1 MTAPYTQ
8 SGVGSRGSPVL
19 QGLGMGWGGVTLSVG
34 AGALSQNELQGGE
47 VGYQREEGG
56 RGEGGGTLCGE
67 RGSEVCW
74 DEGYSG
80 REGCERRTCSGRE
93 RALRGGG
100 GEIEDLE
107 AVRAELERML
117 VLQASELEVERR
129 LTRELRSVS
138 ICTSAPLTPS
148 LLMIST

>member
-1 MTAPYTQ
+1 MTAPYTER
-8 SGVGSRGSPVL
+8 GVGSRGGRVL
-19 QGLGMGWGGVTLSVG
+19 QGLGVGCGGVTLSVG

-56 RGEGGGTLCGE
+56 RGGGGVTLCGE
-67 RGSEVCW
+67 EGSEVCRE
-74 DEGYSG
+74 EGYSG
-80 REGCERRTCSGRE
+80 REGCERRTRSGRE

-129 LTRELRSVS
+129 LTRKLRSVI
-138 ICTSAPLTPS
+138 ICTFAPVTPS
-148 LLMIST
+148 LLMI